1 MILSFI
7 TDPETAEVWLEVYKL
22 PRDAWLNELESVL
35 TKKEEK
41 SVCNELCSYFVF
53 IVSHSDMM
61 LVVNT
66 VHILIKIQ
74 KHFPCSLKLNWSSY
88 AINSYR

>member
-41 SVCNELCSYFVF
+41 SVCHELCSYLVL
-53 IVSHSDMM
+53 IVSHSDIM
-61 LVVNT
+61 LVVY
-66 VHILIKIQ
+66 I
-74 KHFPCSLKLNWSSY
+74 F
-88 AINSYR
+88 

>member
-1 MILSFI
+1 MILSFS

-41 SVCNELCSYFVF
+41 SVCHELCSYLVF
-53 IVSHSDMM
+53 ILSHSSCYNVGCQYSTYFDQ
-61 LVVNT
+61 
-66 VHILIKIQ
+66 I
-74 KHFPCSLKLNWSSY
+74 
-88 AINSYR
+88 

>member
-41 SVCNELCSYFVF
+41 SVCHELCSYLVL
-53 IVSHSDMM
+53 IVSHSDIM
-61 LVVNT
+61 LVVSAL
-66 VHILIKIQ
+66 HILINI
-74 KHFPCSLKLNWSSY
+74 
-88 AINSYR
+88 

>member
-1 MILSFI
+1 MILSFS

-41 SVCNELCSYFVF
+41 SVCHELCSYLVF
-53 IVSHSDMM
+53 ILSHSVIM

-66 VHILIKIQ
+66 PHILIKFKNI
-74 KHFPCSLKLNWSSY
+74 FLVL
-88 AINSYR
+88 